1 MGPLSGVRIV
11 ELAGI
16 GPSPM
21 CAMLLAD
28 MGADIVRV
36 DRTEDAKLGML
47 LNPRV
52 ELRNRSRPNV
62 AVNLKTPEGVETLL
76 RLVEK
81 ADGLTEGFRPGVME
95 RLGLGP
101 DVCLK
106 RNPKLVYGRMTGWG
120 QYGPLAHSAGH
131 DINYI
136 SITGA
141 LGAIGETDGPPV
153 VPLNLV
159 GDFGG
164 GALYL
169 AMGMLAGIIEARTSG
184 KGQVIDCAMSDGAA
198 SLMTMFYGLK
208 AMGRWREARGSNN
221 VDGGAPYYSVY
232 ATKDGKYISVGS
244 GEARF
249 YALLLEKTGLE
260 REKDFPHQHDFSA
273 WPAMKARMQ
282 EIFLT
287 KTRDEWREIM
297 EGSDV
302 CFAPVLDFDESM
314 AHPHNV
320 ARQTFVTVDGI
331 PQPAPAP
338 RFERTKSEIRK
349 PPSAPGE
356 DTDKTLAD
364 WGFSSEEIAALHRA
378 GAIMQAYTNGPIT

>member
-28 MGADIVRV
+28 MGADVVRV

-62 AVNLKTPEGVETLL
+62 AINLKTPEGIEALL
-76 RLVEK
+76 RLVER

-101 DVCLK
+101 EVCLK

-120 QYGPLAHSAGH
+120 QYGPLAQSAGH

-136 SITGA
+136 SIIGA
-141 LGAIGETDGPPV
+141 LGAIGEKDGPPV
-153 VPLNLV
+153 PPLNLV

-164 GALYL
+164 GGLYL

-184 KGQVIDCAMSDGAA
+184 KGQVIDCAMTEGAA
-198 SLMTMFYGLK
+198 S
-208 AMGRWREARGSNN
+208 
-221 VDGGAPYYSVY
+221 
-232 ATKDGKYISVGS
+232 
-244 GEARF
+244 
-249 YALLLEKTGLE
+249 
-260 REKDFPHQHDFSA
+260 
-273 WPAMKARMQ
+273 
-282 EIFLT
+282 
-287 KTRDEWREIM
+287 
-297 EGSDV
+297 
-302 CFAPVLDFDESM
+302 
-314 AHPHNV
+314 
-320 ARQTFVTVDGI
+320 FVTM
-331 PQPAPAP
+331 
-338 RFERTKSEIRK
+338 
-349 PPSAPGE
+349 
-356 DTDKTLAD
+356 LA
-364 WGFSSEEIAALHRA
+364 
-378 GAIMQAYTNGPIT
+378 